1 MKNIMVRESV
11 RGIIEYILK
20 SGSLDDRYM
29 GKNRALEGTI
39 AHQKLQESNEEIYQN
54 YNREVKLS
62 HEFIMDDITLVIEGR
77 ADGII
82 IENNIVYIEEIKST
96 TRDLIFIE

>member
-1 MKNIMVRESV
+1 MSNIIVKESV

-20 SGSLDDRYM
+20 AGSLDDRYM

-39 AHQKLQESNEEIYQN
+39 AHQKLQESNEGIYQN
-54 YNREVKLS
+54 YNKEVKLS
-62 HEFIMDDITLVIEGR
+62 HEFIIDNTTLIIDGR

-96 TRDLIFIE
+96 MRDLVSI